1 VPGLGEDY
9 DISIGVPPSDLSVAA
24 STGKRVY
31 MGGVHSVDVVLV
43 KAAGTAGD
51 DPAVTLVASSAA
63 TGGTSANLAT
73 ISSYHLKDATALAG
87 TETWAKKAQ
96 AAAAV
101 IADPGGAGTSAE
113 HQQLAVI
120 HVRGEDMPAGKPY
133 LSLNIAD
140 VGANAQLGAVLYITH
155 PTIREDPES
164 LPAALR

>member
-9 DISIGVPPSDLSVAA
+9 DLSIGVPPSDLSSAA

-31 MGGVHSVDVVLV
+31 VSGVDSVDVVLI

-73 ISSYHLKDATALAG
+73 ISAYHLKDATALAG
-87 TETWAKKAQ
+87 TETWVKKTQ
-96 AAAAV
+96 ATAATV
-101 IADPGGAGTSAE
+101 TDPGGAGTSAE
-113 HQQLAVI
+113 HQQIAVF
-120 HVRGEDMPAGKPY
+120 HVRREDMPAGKPY

-155 PTIREDPES
+155 PTVREEPPG
-164 LPAALR
+164 LPAPLR